1 MIFII
6 YIYRLFVIVVCATI
20 LIPATRYNNNSSN
33 NLYFGAASKLKSNLG
48 VYFDE

>member
-6 YIYRLFVIVVCATI
+6 YIGCLSFVVCATI
-20 LIPATRYNNNSSN
+20 LIPATRYNNNSNN